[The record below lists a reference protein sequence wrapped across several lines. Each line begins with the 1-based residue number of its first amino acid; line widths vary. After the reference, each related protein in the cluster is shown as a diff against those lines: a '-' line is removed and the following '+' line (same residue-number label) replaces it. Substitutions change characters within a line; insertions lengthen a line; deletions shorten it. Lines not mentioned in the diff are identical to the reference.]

1 MAEKHRI
8 FTQEAH
14 RFVSGS
20 ITETRDKDK
29 DGRLIPEDNRRYEY
43 GVAMR
48 KDSPDTL
55 RIIND
60 MHTFMGG
67 QWAADAAK
75 IAALNAYWQ
84 NGLNGLSMKISDGD
98 KPNQKGAVN
107 DNTKGCYVF
116 WFSNWGG
123 EPPRTVDPHNQDI
136 PGSVIKRG
144 YFVQIAMTIKDNE
157 QPLPSSGIYLD
168 SEIIRFAD
176 VGDVI
181 SGGISADEAFGGTLA
196 PTANKYQPG
205 QVGMMPGAGATTA
218 TATVAPTAAPALP
231 GTGNVASAPAHTP
244 QAAAVTPVIPGT
256 GQVAAAP
263 VTASPISAP
272 GVTPHNG
279 ILAGPGV
286 AAPTT
291 TVPGLPGA

>member
-1 MAEKHRI
+1 MVEKYRI

-20 ITETRDKDK
+20 ITEKREKDK
-29 DGRLIPEDNRRYEY
+29 DGRLIPEDKRRYEY
-43 GVAMR
+43 GIAMR
-48 KDSPDTL
+48 KDSPDAL
-55 RIIND
+55 RIINE
-60 MHTFMGG
+60 MHTFMGA
-67 QWAADAAK
+67 QWITDAAK
-75 IAALNAYWQ
+75 VAALNAYWQ

-98 KPNQKGAVN
+98 QPNSQGNLN

-136 PGSVIKRG
+136 PASVIKRG

-205 QVGMMPGAGATTA
+205 QVGMMPGAGATA
-218 TATVAPTAAPALP
+218 AGAAVAPTTAPALP
-231 GTGNVASAPAHTP
+231 GTGNAASAPVQPQTGVVGLPGQGAP
-244 QAAAVTPVIPGT
+244 QQAASQETT
-256 GQVAAAP
+256 
-263 VTASPISAP
+263 SPIN
-272 GVTPHNG
+272 PHNG
-279 ILAGPGV
+279 ILAGPG
-286 AAPTT
+286 AAPT

>member
-1 MAEKHRI
+1 MANKYRL

-20 ITETRDKDK
+20 ITDKRDKDK
-29 DGRLIPEDNRRYEY
+29 DGRIIPEENRRYEY

-55 RIIND
+55 RIINE
-60 MHTFMGG
+60 MHTIMSGE
-67 QWAADAAK
+67 WANDAAK
-75 IAALNAYWQ
+75 VAALNAYWQ

-98 KPNQKGAVN
+98 NPNQKGVVN

-123 EPPRTVDPHNQDI
+123 EPPKTVDPHNQDI

-144 YFVQIAMTIKDNE
+144 YMVQIAMTIKDNE

-168 SEIIRFAD
+168 SEVIRFAD
-176 VGDVI
+176 VADVI

-205 QVGMMPGAGATTA
+205 QVGMMTPS
-218 TATVAPTAAPALP
+218 
-231 GTGNVASAPAHTP
+231 SAPAATAP
-244 QAAAVTPVIPGT
+244 TGAGLPGATVQGNPVGVPGQTQQAAVGTQMPGAVPG
-256 GQVAAAP
+256 GAP
-263 VTASPISAP
+263 QTTASPTNVTGVAP
-272 GVTPHNG
+272 HQT
-279 ILAGPGV
+279 ILQGPPGV
-286 AAPTT
+286 AAPTN